1 MTADLSWV
9 NAALAAALGC
19 SGIAAS
25 WRSTSVPPTSD
36 DKTGVDTYLNSQQRF
51 ASEVVPVWTR
61 QIEGSRQ
68 QMEAAI
74 TTLTGVFS
82 GIVENIDRAVSTSGA
97 ATEAVEGNEKGLV
110 AVFAKGERDLG
121 TVVTTL
127 ESVAS
132 SKAAMLDK
140 VQGLHRFVAELHEM
154 ATDVGS
160 IASETNLLALNAAIE
175 AARVGHAGLGFGV
188 VAEAVRELSNRSA
201 HSAQRIT
208 DNVRIVSAAINAVCQ
223 SAEQSAENE
232 NRAMIESQD
241 TISTVLGEFRSVTD
255 ALVSSTSIL
264 KFESVGIKREVGE
277 AIVQLQFQDRVSQI
291 LQHVKANI
299 ERLPSVFAENHESYQ
314 QVGSLQP
321 LDARELLAE
330 LERTYTMRDEHSA
343 HRDNSGAASQ
353 ASNDI
358 TFF

>member
-1 MTADLSWV
+1 MSGRRVAPMPANLTVTSTKRLVSPVYATVIGLAGGACVLMTAELTWLNV
-9 NAALAAALGC
+9 ALAAALSF

-25 WRSTSVPPTSD
+25 WRSSSVPATSE
-36 DKTGVDTYLNSQQRF
+36 DKTGVDTYLNSQRRF

-61 QIEGSRQ
+61 QIEGSWQ

-82 GIVENIDRAVSTSGA
+82 GIVQNIDRAVSTSGA

-140 VQGLHRFVAELHEM
+140 VQSLHRFIAELHEM

-188 VAEAVRELSNRSA
+188 VAEAASF
-201 HSAQRIT
+201 RI
-208 DNVRIVSAAINAVCQ
+208 
-223 SAEQSAENE
+223 
-232 NRAMIESQD
+232 
-241 TISTVLGEFRSVTD
+241 
-255 ALVSSTSIL
+255 ALRTAL
-264 KFESVGIKREVGE
+264 
-277 AIVQLQFQDRVSQI
+277 
-291 LQHVKANI
+291 N
-299 ERLPSVFAENHESYQ
+299 
-314 QVGSLQP
+314 GSP
-321 LDARELLAE
+321 
-330 LERTYTMRDEHSA
+330 TTC
-343 HRDNSGAASQ
+343 AS
-353 ASNDI
+353 
-358 TFF
+358 